1 MANTLPPQKL
11 DLQFPRE
18 LNQAMKRLLVN
29 QQNKVTSLEVQVWKN
44 MEFLMEENIR
54 FENLEILALI
64 CGKEDGYDQEMKAVC
79 DYMIGKYAD
88 KLKKLKIEG
97 LQVNLVVPDLPL
109 LDSLILYDVCSDANW
124 TLLDKC
130 KQTITSMDM
139 VDCALGAPPGFQN
152 DDPNRN
158 DVFYIPNLKHLKLN
172 TFGPLT
178 VNLFIFNASH
188 LES

>member
-1 MANTLPPQKL
+1 
-11 DLQFPRE
+11 
-18 LNQAMKRLLVN
+18 MKRLLVN

-139 VDCALGAPPGFQN
+139 VDCALGAPPGFQT

-158 DVFYIPNLKHLKLN
+158 HVFYIPNLKNLILN
-172 TFGPLT
+172 TCVPLT

>member
-11 DLQFPRE
+11 DLQFPRK

-79 DYMIGKYAD
+79 DYI
-88 KLKKLKIEG
+88 
-97 LQVNLVVPDLPL
+97 
-109 LDSLILYDVCSDANW
+109 YDWKV
-124 TLLDKC
+124 
-130 KQTITSMDM
+130 
-139 VDCALGAPPGFQN
+139 
-152 DDPNRN
+152 RR
-158 DVFYIPNLKHLKLN
+158 
-172 TFGPLT
+172 
-178 VNLFIFNASH
+178 
-188 LES
+188 